1 MFISALIL
9 LITFIVSMIML
20 AIDENKEK
28 KQDNIVINNII
39 TKDESNQGTTKEDL
53 ENMKK
58 DIIKS
63 MAHEFKVNRYLNK

>member
-9 LITFIVSMIML
+9 LVTFIVSMIML
-20 AIDENKEK
+20 TIAENKEK
-28 KQDNIVINNII
+28 KQDHIVINNII

-63 MAHEFKVNRYLNK
+63 MAREFKVNRYLNK

>member
-9 LITFIVSMIML
+9 LVTFIVSMIML
-20 AIDENKEK
+20 TIAENKEK
-28 KQDNIVINNII
+28 KQDHIVINNII